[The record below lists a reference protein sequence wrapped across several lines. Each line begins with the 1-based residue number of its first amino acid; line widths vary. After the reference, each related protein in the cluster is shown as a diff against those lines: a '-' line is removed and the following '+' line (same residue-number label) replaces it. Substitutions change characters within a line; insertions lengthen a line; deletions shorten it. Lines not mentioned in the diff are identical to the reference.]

1 MHSKSLYL
9 HITYTRGHKF
19 IMIIVI
25 TLIDI
30 GVGGAGWTHLILRI
44 YFPYTLDVKYA
55 DIQHKISTGN
65 LKH

>member
-1 MHSKSLYL
+1 
-9 HITYTRGHKF
+9 
-19 IMIIVI
+19 MIIVI